1 MKIIVD
7 AMGGDFAPKAQ
18 VEGALL
24 ALNEFGIHSILVGKE
39 DDIQACF
46 AELGHKSP
54 PAGIEVYHAS
64 EVITM
69 EDDPADII
77 RKKKDSSLVVGLN
90 LLKNGGGD
98 AIVSAGNTGALLS
111 GATLITKR
119 IKGIRRAALSPI
131 IPNKEGGALLLDCG
145 ANVDCTPE
153 YLLQFAF
160 MGIFYVANALG
171 RENPRVGL
179 LNNGT
184 EDTKGTA
191 LQLET
196 FALLKDAH
204 EAGRIN
210 FIGNVEAR
218 SLLLG
223 GVDVVVADGF
233 SGNILLKGIEGTAM
247 FLMGEIKQV
256 FMAGTKSKL
265 AALLI
270 KSGLRG
276 VKAKLDVSEIGGTAL
291 LGITKPVIKAHG
303 NSDAKTFRAAIRQA
317 KLFAQ
322 ANITCEIENNMEH
335 ITLKKEINP

>member
-1 MKIIVD
+1 MKIIID
-7 AMGGDFAPKAQ
+7 AMGGDFAPQAQ
-18 VEGALL
+18 VEGALM
-24 ALNEFGIHSILVGKE
+24 ALNEFGIHSILVGQE
-39 DDIQACF
+39 DAITACL
-46 AELGHKSP
+46 ETLGHTSP
-54 PAGIEVYHAS
+54 PTGIEVHHAA

-69 EDDPADII
+69 EDDPADVT

-90 LLKNGGGD
+90 LLKNGTGD
-98 AIVSAGNTGALLS
+98 AIVSAGNTGALLA

-160 MGIFYVANALG
+160 MGSFYVEQALG
-171 RENPRVGL
+171 RKTPRVGL

-184 EDTKGTA
+184 EDTKGTD
-191 LQLET
+191 LQLE
-196 FALLKDAH
+196 AYKLLTTAHDAGQIH
-204 EAGRIN
+204 

-233 SGNILLKGIEGTAM
+233 AGNILLKGIEGTAM
-247 FLMGEIKQV
+247 FLMGELKNV
-256 FMAGTKSKL
+256 FMAKRRSKL
-265 AALLI
+265 AALLV

-276 VKAKLDVSEIGGTAL
+276 LKSKLDVSEVGGTAL

-303 NSDAKTFRAAIRQA
+303 NSDAKTMRSAIRQA
-317 KLFAQ
+317 KEFA
-322 ANITCEIENNMEH
+322 ASGIIAKIEDNIDH
-335 ITLKKEINP
+335 ITSKKDISL